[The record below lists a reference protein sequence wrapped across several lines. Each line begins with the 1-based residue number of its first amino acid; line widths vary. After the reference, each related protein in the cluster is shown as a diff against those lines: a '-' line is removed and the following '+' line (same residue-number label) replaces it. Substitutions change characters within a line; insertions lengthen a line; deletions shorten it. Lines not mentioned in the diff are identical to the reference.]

1 MFMRM
6 KTVGGISLLLSFA
19 LMLSSCNAMDG
30 VIRGVSEAIISS
42 SPSAQINRVWIDYG
56 IKLNGNNAMKIHCDF
71 NVLGLQRSQGDMR
84 IWIYDENKQIHQVN
98 GTDQYFSVGFTP
110 AYLDTRYS
118 DCWYAP
124 YIEQLNFKLGQ
135 HTYYLC
141 VTINDNN
148 GKQLAQS
155 QLISFTGTGRP
166 PAQPSSPSVTPPVNN
181 SNNETRTPNYRRE
194 QRCKT
199 CLGSGRCSSK
209 IASVNKH
216 RCHGTGRCGYC
227 TGSGVIHSWGV
238 TTICVTCNG
247 STRCKYCNGSGRCSD
262 CGGSGKR

>member
-1 MFMRM
+1 
-6 KTVGGISLLLSFA
+6 
-19 LMLSSCNAMDG
+19 MDG

-194 QRCKT
+194 SEENTQTAREWQHRVREGKVYTKYESLLTNMKVFWERYYDDNLRKTYQRKMKEIRT
-199 CLGSGRCSSK
+199 KWERKGYKMYHSPWEDWDGR
-209 IASVNKH
+209 I
-216 RCHGTGRCGYC
+216 
-227 TGSGVIHSWGV
+227 
-238 TTICVTCNG
+238 
-247 STRCKYCNGSGRCSD
+247 
-262 CGGSGKR
+262 